1 MSGRIDYSDLA
12 NIRTAKQKKEEE
24 RVQIVSA
31 DILSIDQAIA
41 TDSEEQ
47 MKSVHMLI
55 DGKYIAYI
63 PNLGQSMYGYNN
75 QFGFDYEMIGKE
87 SLKHNLLLMKAKLQG
102 YICDFPVKSEST
114 SPQNNV
120 NISVPITNEININIT
135 FEEAK
140 QKIEDMPGLTETDT
154 EEIKSKIDDLANI
167 SKETISKK
175 KKWEKVKPILAFAL
189 DKGVDVAI
197 AFMALIMQ
205 MKLGM

>member
-63 PNLGQSMYGYNN
+63 PNFGQSMYGYNN

>member
-120 NISVPITNEININIT
+120 NISVPITNEININIS

-140 QKIEDMPGLTETDT
+140 QKIEDMPGLTEADT
-154 EEIKSKIDDLANI
+154 EEIKSKIDDLENI

-189 DKGVDVAI
+189 DKGADVAI

>member
-1 MSGRIDYSDLA
+1 MSGRIDYSDLLNIKIA
-12 NIRTAKQKKEEE
+12 NQKKEEE

-120 NISVPITNEININIT
+120 NISVPITNEININIS
-135 FEEAK
+135 FGEAK
-140 QKIEDMPGLTETDT
+140 RKIEDMPGLTEADT
-154 EEIKSKIDDLANI
+154 EEIKSKIDDLENI

-197 AFMALIMQ
+197 TFMALIMQ

>member
-24 RVQIVSA
+24 RVRIVSA
-31 DILSIDQAIA
+31 DILSIDQAMA

-140 QKIEDMPGLTETDT
+140 QKIEDMPGLTEADT
-154 EEIKSKIDDLANI
+154 EEIKSKIDDLENI

-189 DKGVDVAI
+189 DKGADVAI